1 MTTQLTLTTRPAID
15 ETDREWLLD
24 EQTRDLGMRRLAE
37 ARALLRTIPGPA
49 AVSGEVTDHDHD
61 HDRGVGH
68 RHAA

>member
-1 MTTQLTLTTRPAID
+1 MTTQLTLTSRTDID
-15 ETDREWLLD
+15 ETDRDWLLD

-49 AVSGEVTDHDHD
+49 AVIGEVTDHD